1 MTHVKIC
8 GFQTSE
14 AAIAA
19 VDAGADAIGF
29 VFVPSARRRL
39 NMTKASTLIA
49 ELREHYGDAHPEIV
63 GLFADQPVE
72 DVKEHIQKLGLDSV
86 QLCGAENVGYTKDL
100 GVPIYKVIGVDPS
113 VPISA
118 QMPRIMV
125 LQHRHQ
131 LAGHKIVIDTKVAGE
146 YGGTGLT
153 FDWEMAAE
161 LARGLEFSLAGGL
174 TPENVGAAVAQ
185 VKPWGV
191 DASSGVES
199 DGEKDLAKI
208 VAFVD
213 AIRAVD
219 NAAKTG
225 VLNNLP
231 FISKIVSSIK
241 ALRPNEPAAAIPAAA
256 PAAALAE
263 ETSAPPARKRP
274 GLGGK
279 LPNLK
284 LPSLKLPSVKLPSL
298 KFPGKKGK

>member
-39 NMTKASTLIA
+39 NMPEASILMA
-49 ELREHYGDAHPEIV
+49 ELRDHYGDAHPEIV

-72 DVKEHIQKLGLDSV
+72 EVKEHIRKLGLDSV
-86 QLCGAENVGYTKDL
+86 QLCGAENVGYAKDL
-100 GVPIYKVIGVDPS
+100 GVPVYKVIGVDPS

-153 FDWEMAAE
+153 FDWELAAE

-199 DGEKDLAKI
+199 GGEKDLAKI
-208 VAFVD
+208 GAFVD

-219 NAAKTG
+219 NAPKAG

-231 FISKIVSSIK
+231 FISKIGSSIK
-241 ALRPNEPAAAIPAAA
+241 ARRLSKPASATPV
-256 PAAALAE
+256 AALAQ
-263 ETSAPPARKRP
+263 ETLAPPAEKRS
-274 GLGGK
+274 GLASK
-279 LPNLK
+279 QPALK
-284 LPSLKLPSVKLPSL
+284 WPSLKLPSVK
-298 KFPGKKGK
+298 FPGKKGKK